1 MIALALAPAFDRV
14 GDSGC
19 DGFQQR
25 ARLTGLAMDQR
36 PVCLYAVVDTG
47 LAPYPLDLIFGGMA
61 STAVLCTRF
70 SLCSTRHL
78 LGGCGFF
85 TIAWQLIQPPLG
97 V

>member
-1 MIALALAPAFDRV
+1 MLALALAPAFHRA
-14 GDSGC
+14 GDSGR

-25 ARLTGLAMDQR
+25 ARNDDACPPRTSSMFDVAGALTLR
-36 PVCLYAVVDTG
+36 VVC
-47 LAPYPLDLIFGGMA
+47 MA
-61 STAVLCTRF
+61 STAVFCTRF

-78 LGGCGFF
+78 LGGYRFF